1 MKKRVLGILLTLC
14 IMLYHMPI
22 TAPAAEIKSKLPT
35 LTVNQS
41 KVAFAGHEWWVIG
54 DGTSGVYPQSGHITL
69 LSANADSD
77 FKNVIFRNGQNTESQ
92 GYKKYS
98 QYSWTYYYANN
109 PDGSTWATPNEY
121 MGSTLQQ
128 KMVSLANG
136 IPVKEQA
143 VISPRSLIGGGT
155 YQNPSA
161 DGIAGPGAANQKLWA
176 LSEAEWNTINNAT
189 VQSYGNGDWWWLRS
203 PDSDFGYKIRQSAI
217 AGHMPSGVAHYDA
230 EARPAL
236 CLNLSSVLFT
246 SAASEN
252 GKGSATVG
260 NNLISAEAP
269 TGTVKFTM
277 KHRGQTLTVGATPKQ
292 SAQTGT
298 SLSFSYFGATTGAN
312 QYISCVLTDST
323 GAVKYYGKLAD
334 SSNAASGNLSIPLA
348 GVSDG
353 SYTLNIFS
361 EEANA
366 DLYTDFCSEP
376 VTMKV
381 TVSGGNGTVSEFG
394 GTLVHGHEWNET
406 AWSSNTT
413 HHWHECTAPGCP
425 ITDANQKDGYAEHT
439 YKTEWL
445 ENNETHGHEC
455 SACGIKKDEATH
467 TDDNKDHIC
476 DYCDK
481 VLSQCSD
488 DNKDHK
494 CDYCSKVLSQ
504 CSDDNKDHM
513 CDYCDSVLSQCADDN
528 RDHKCD
534 YCDKVLSQCSD
545 DNKDHKCDY
554 CDKVLSQCADDNK
567 DHKCDYCSKVLS
579 QCADD
584 NKDHKCDYCDKV
596 LSQCSDDNKDH
607 KCDYCDKVLSQCS
620 DDNKDHKCDYCDKV
634 LSQCADDNKDHKC
647 DYCGKILSRCTD
659 GNKDHKCDY
668 CGKILS
674 QCDDDNKDHKCDYCG
689 KILSQCDDGNKDHK
703 CDYCGKILSVCTG
716 GKATCKDKAK
726 CEICNKEYGELNPK
740 NHANLKHFP
749 ANAATKT
756 TEGTIEYWYC
766 DGCGKYFSDEDGAK
780 EISKTD
786 TITAK
791 LKSNSQAPQ
800 TGDTNH
806 LFPALA
812 LLFVSGGTVIG
823 TTMIDRKKKHYE

>member
-1 MKKRVLGILLTLC
+1 M
-14 IMLYHMPI
+14 
-22 TAPAAEIKSKLPT
+22 
-35 LTVNQS
+35 
-41 KVAFAGHEWWVIG
+41 
-54 DGTSGVYPQSGHITL
+54 
-69 LSANADSD
+69 
-77 FKNVIFRNGQNTESQ
+77 
-92 GYKKYS
+92 
-98 QYSWTYYYANN
+98 
-109 PDGSTWATPNEY
+109 
-121 MGSTLQQ
+121 
-128 KMVSLANG
+128 
-136 IPVKEQA
+136 
-143 VISPRSLIGGGT
+143 
-155 YQNPSA
+155 
-161 DGIAGPGAANQKLWA
+161 
-176 LSEAEWNTINNAT
+176 
-189 VQSYGNGDWWWLRS
+189 
-203 PDSDFGYKIRQSAI
+203 
-217 AGHMPSGVAHYDA
+217 
-230 EARPAL
+230 
-236 CLNLSSVLFT
+236 NLSSVLFT

-292 SAQTGT
+292 STQTGT

-425 ITDANQKDGYAEHT
+425 ITDANQKDGYTEHT

-445 ENNETHGHEC
+445 ENNETHWHEC

-504 CSDDNKDHM
+504 C
-513 CDYCDSVLSQCADDN
+513 A
-528 RDHKCD
+528 
-534 YCDKVLSQCSD
+534 
-545 DNKDHKCDY
+545 
-554 CDKVLSQCADDNK
+554 
-567 DHKCDYCSKVLS
+567 
-579 QCADD
+579 
-584 NKDHKCDYCDKV
+584 
-596 LSQCSDDNKDH
+596 
-607 KCDYCDKVLSQCS
+607 

-766 DGCGKYFSDEDGAK
+766 DGCGKYFSDKDGAK

>member
-22 TAPAAEIKSKLPT
+22 TAPATEIKSKLPS

-54 DGTSGVYPQSGHITL
+54 DGTSGVYPQPGHITL

-292 SAQTGT
+292 STQTGT

-445 ENNETHGHEC
+445 ENNETHWHEC
-455 SACGIKKDEATH
+455 SACGIKKDESTH

-476 DYCDK
+476 DYC
-481 VLSQCSD
+481 
-488 DNKDHK
+488 
-494 CDYCSKVLSQ
+494 SKVLSE
-504 CSDDNKDHM
+504 
-513 CDYCDSVLSQCADDN
+513 
-528 RDHKCD
+528 
-534 YCDKVLSQCSD
+534 
-545 DNKDHKCDY
+545 
-554 CDKVLSQCADDNK
+554 
-567 DHKCDYCSKVLS
+567 
-579 QCADD
+579 CADD

-607 KCDYCDKVLSQCS
+607 I
-620 DDNKDHKCDYCDKV
+620 CDYCDKV

-766 DGCGKYFSDEDGAK
+766 DGCGKYFSDKDGAK

-823 TTMIDRKKKHYE
+823 TTMIDRKKKHYQPIKTEYHENHVQTGVLRPGSTVCGINQGHFTAELHGTS